1 MHTNKLLW
9 LCSFILFNGFEQTKH
24 NKHVNLLSYK
34 IKHSAEEE
42 YTRTAYT
49 VYAIFLYTRKKR
61 YQINIQ

>member
-9 LCSFILFNGFEQTKH
+9 LCNFILQNGFEQTKH

-34 IKHSAEEE
+34 IKHSAEEKYIRTE
-42 YTRTAYT
+42 Y
-49 VYAIFLYTRKKR
+49 ICDILYTRKKR